1 MPETF
6 LWQRADM
13 VLRIYLDDNML
24 LELETQHIVLV
35 MVRML

>member
-1 MPETF
+1 MPENF
-6 LWQRADM
+6 LWQHADM